1 MKQLVLI
8 FVIAVNSSIYSQT
21 KIDYKQFNYTLLEKL
36 VIDKINHYRDS
47 LKLKTL
53 YTSSVLRE
61 SYSCITAS
69 ENAKQ
74 DKPFHTE
81 FRSNKTNLYNEL
93 YNLTKGKCGSKNPSI
108 LLIAQSAEVAACIN
122 MGDILC
128 NTYDEMANRILRGWL
143 NSKKH
148 KAIIETS
155 YNMGDIQGPA
165 GISCCVK
172 KSATGKY
179 YVAAGFILLGY
190 ANF

>member
-1 MKQLVLI
+1 MKRLVLI
-8 FVIAVNSSIYSQT
+8 FVIAVNSSMYGQT
-21 KIDYKQFNYTLLEKL
+21 KIDYKQFDYALLEKL
-36 VIDKINHYRDS
+36 VIEKINHYRDS

-53 YTSSVLRE
+53 YTSAVLRE
-61 SYSCITAS
+61 SYSYITAS

-81 FRSNKTNLYNEL
+81 FRSNETNLYNEL

-108 LLIAQSAEVAACIN
+108 LLVASAAEVVACIN

-128 NTYDEMANRILRGWL
+128 KTYDEMAKRILRGWL

-148 KAIIETS
+148 KAIIEYS
-155 YNMGDIQGPA
+155 YNMDTVRGPA

-172 KSATGKY
+172 KSITGKY
-179 YVAAGFILLGY
+179 YIAVGFVLLGY
-190 ANF
+190 LDV